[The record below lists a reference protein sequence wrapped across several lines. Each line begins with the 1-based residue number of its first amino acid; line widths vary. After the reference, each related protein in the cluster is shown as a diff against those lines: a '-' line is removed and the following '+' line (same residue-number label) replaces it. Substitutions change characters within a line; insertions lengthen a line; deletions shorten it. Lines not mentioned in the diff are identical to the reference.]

1 MIAGRL
7 PDLMARRALNRLC
20 LRQPVPLRFREMVQ
34 VGIEQL
40 HKLHEAPVELRF
52 AIDRHKSPSLSL
64 RNHKYKAA
72 RNPTLAFEV
81 VRELEQWS
89 AQTPAREP

>member
-7 PDLMARRALNRLC
+7 PDLIALLAFDDQPVHLIGRIADL

-72 RNPTLAFEV
+72 RNPTLPCES
-81 VRELEQWS
+81 VRAL
-89 AQTPAREP
+89 AQ